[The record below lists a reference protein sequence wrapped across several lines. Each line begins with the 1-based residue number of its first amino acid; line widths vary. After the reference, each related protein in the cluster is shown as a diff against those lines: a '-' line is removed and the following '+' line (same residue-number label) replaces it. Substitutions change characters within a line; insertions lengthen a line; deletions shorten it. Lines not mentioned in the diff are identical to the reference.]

1 MTACSPTLRRRGP
14 ARLLPLLVLPLL
26 CPLLASGAAAQ
37 VPPDSMVVDTL
48 RAPVPD
54 TLPPGGE
61 PQDTLPPARPL
72 VRFPLIPPAPVGGAG
87 SGEWVWDHAA
97 LLREGPVSLID
108 LLERIPG
115 IATYRGGMFVQ
126 PEAASAFGGTTGRVE
141 IEIDGFILDPLAAP
155 TLDLAQIPLGQLR
168 EVRVERRLG
177 LLRIRLVTD
186 SPDNEQPYTRIEA
199 GIGVP
204 PANLFRGIFLVPHV
218 IVGPLGLAIERL
230 DTDGSGRAEPADAF
244 SGWAKWAWTSDTRG
258 VQLEIWR
265 TTLRRA
271 APWPVDRVRQDII
284 VRARNTFAPG
294 LVAEVYAGRSVL
306 DETLP
311 PPPAGDTLAGAVD
324 PDRDNLQLG
333 ARALYRL
340 PQASIGAAL
349 KYRSAVFLPSMEATL
364 DADVRLGPARF
375 SGELSHAAWREQDG
389 ATYFGLR
396 GEVRP
401 VDFAGVFAE
410 ITGGR
415 RGAPLPGDTLLRSQ
429 LTERSGW
436 RAGIAASIGQRATGS
451 VALIDLRQDRARPF
465 GLPFDSVASSL
476 YVEPARG
483 IEAHGRLV
491 IWPGWFA
498 VDSWITE
505 WSRSPGWAYM
515 PARSWRTALEL
526 HTLPLP
532 SGNLEILG
540 RLEAA
545 HRSGVLAFQPEPPVD
560 GDATVALPGVTQ
572 LNGYL
577 HIRVHDVR
585 AYIGMED
592 MLGQLVEELP
602 GRILRGPRLFYGVKW
617 HLWN

>member
-1 MTACSPTLRRRGP
+1 MTGSGTPLRRCRP
-14 ARLLPLLVLPLL
+14 ARLLLIALPLL
-26 CPLLASGAAAQ
+26 CLLLTSVGVAQ

-48 RAPVPD
+48 RAPVLD
-54 TLPPGGE
+54 TLPPGTE
-61 PQDTLPPARPL
+61 PQDTLPPSRPL
-72 VRFPLIPPAPVGGAG
+72 VRFPRIPPAPVGGAG

-97 LLREGPVSLID
+97 LLREGAVSLID

-115 IATYRGGMFVQ
+115 ITTYRGGMFVQ
-126 PEAASAFGGTTGRVE
+126 PEAAAAFGGTAGRVE
-141 IEIDGFILDPLAAP
+141 IEIDGFILDPLAASS
-155 TLDLAQIPLGQLR
+155 LDLAQIPLGQLR

-186 SPDNEQPYTRIEA
+186 SPDHDQAYTRIEA

-204 PANLFRGIFLVPHV
+204 PANLFRGLFLVPHV
-218 IVGPLGLAIERL
+218 IVGPLGIAIERL
-230 DTDGSGRAEPADAF
+230 DTEGSGRAEPADAF
-244 SGWAKWAWTSDTRG
+244 SGWAKWAWTTDTRG
-258 VQLEIWR
+258 VQLEVWR
-265 TTLRRA
+265 TTLRRDT
-271 APWPVDRVRQDII
+271 PWPVDRVRQDII

-294 LVAEVYAGRSVL
+294 LVAEVYAGRSML

-311 PPPAGDTLAGAVD
+311 PPAAEDTLAVVVD

-333 ARALYRL
+333 ARALYQL
-340 PQASIGAAL
+340 PHASIGAVL
-349 KYRSAVFLPSMEATL
+349 RYRSAEFLPSLEAAL
-364 DADVRLGPARF
+364 EADVRLGPARF
-375 SGELSHAAWREQDG
+375 GGELSHAAWREQGG
-389 ATYFGLR
+389 ATHYSLR
-396 GEVRP
+396 AEVRP
-401 VDFAGVFAE
+401 VDFAGAFAE
-410 ITGGR
+410 ITGGN
-415 RGAPLPGDTLLRSQ
+415 RGMPLPGDTLLRSQ

-436 RAGIAASIGQRATGS
+436 RAGVAAALGQRATGS
-451 VALIDLRQDRARPF
+451 VAFINVRQDRAWPF
-465 GLPFDSVASSL
+465 GLPFDSGAASL

-505 WSRSPGWAYM
+505 WSRSPGWTYM

-526 HTLPLP
+526 HTVPLP

-545 HRSGVLAFQPEPPVD
+545 HRSGVLAFSPEPPAE
-560 GDATVALPGVTQ
+560 GEAATVALPGVTQ

-577 HIRVHDVR
+577 LIRVIDVR
-585 AYIGMED
+585 AFIGMED

-602 GRILRGPRLFYGVKW
+602 GRVLRGPRLFYGVKW
-617 HLWN
+617 NLWN